1 MASQPS
7 PRRSLASP
15 RGPQAP
21 LQEGKS
27 RALFQAEVLHHV
39 LGSGHQVPRPS
50 LALGSPGTQKSALLK
65 GPPPQSGVS
74 FTLGRLR
81 GSQTPRQEQSAS
93 VVALQCF
100 TCREPSSLSSC
111 VTITTC
117 NANETMCQITVYSLE
132 TGVWKPRLGVTSQ
145 ALLRITDSTLGMN
158 WKPGPGIHGRDGKAQ
173 GLGMRSGPGAGRG
186 LGNPR
191 SVEWGQV
198 LPCQPGP

>member
-1 MASQPS
+1 MRKGAGPS
-7 PRRSLASP
+7 EEVPTKERGVQAQGKCRVEWQCGSGDWTMRRTRLALLALVLASCSE
-15 RGPQAP
+15 
-21 LQEGKS
+21 L
-27 RALFQAEVLHHV
+27 
-39 LGSGHQVPRPS
+39 
-50 LALGSPGTQKSALLK
+50 
-65 GPPPQSGVS
+65 
-74 FTLGRLR
+74 
-81 GSQTPRQEQSAS
+81 

>member
-39 LGSGHQVPRPS
+39 LGSGH
-50 LALGSPGTQKSALLK
+50 
-65 GPPPQSGVS
+65 QSGVS